1 MNSFSFYS
9 PTKVIFG
16 KGVEENVGEEIRA
29 WGGHKIL
36 VHFGGSS
43 AKKSGLLD
51 RVENSLK
58 AAGLEYV
65 MLGGVVPN
73 PRVSLVREGIRLC
86 REEGVDF
93 ILAVGGGSVIDSAKA
108 IAMGVKFDGD
118 IWEIYDRDAEP
129 GEVLPT
135 ANIVTLA
142 AAGSETSK
150 STVLTNED
158 GWIKKGYG
166 SNLVRPRFT
175 MMNPEL
181 TYTLPPYQ
189 TACGIVDILMHTFD
203 RYFSPGGVNEMTD
216 LIAEAVMKNVIHYGK
231 IAMENP
237 TDYDA
242 RSEVMWAGSLSH
254 NDLTGLGLEGDWATH
269 QIEHELSGYYDVAHG
284 AGLAAVWG
292 SWARYVYKAD
302 ISRFARFAKNVWG
315 IEETDPEAAALAGIK
330 KTEEYFASIG
340 MPTNIT
346 DLVGKEVTDE
356 AIEEMAEKCTFFGK
370 RKIGGL
376 VVLDKPQII
385 EIYKAARKN

>member
-16 KGVEENVGEEIRA
+16 KGVEDNVGEEIRA
-29 WGGHKIL
+29 WGGKKIL

-43 AKKSGLLD
+43 ARKSGLLD
-51 RVENSLK
+51 RVEASLK
-58 AAGLEYV
+58 AAGLDYV

-93 ILAVGGGSVIDSAKA
+93 ILAVGGGSVIDSAKG
-108 IAMGVKFDGD
+108 IAMGVKLDGD
-118 IWEIYDRDAEP
+118 IWEIYDKEDEP

-135 ANIVTLA
+135 ANILTLA

-181 TYTLPPYQ
+181 TYTLPAYQ

-203 RYFSPGGVNEMTD
+203 RYFSPGGLNEMTD
-216 LIAEAVMKNVIHYGK
+216 LIAEAVIKNVIHYGK
-231 IAMENP
+231 KAMENP

-284 AGLAAVWG
+284 AGLAAVWA

-302 ISRFARFAKNVWG
+302 IARFARFAKNVWG

-356 AIEEMAEKCTFFGK
+356 AIEEMAEKCTFFGR

-376 VVLDKPQII
+376 MVLDKPEII
-385 EIYKAARKN
+385 DIYKAAR